1 MKLKLKSL
9 SVSYSVNQK
18 NIIITGGSS
27 GIGKA
32 TAQLLVS
39 LGANLTIIARNQIIL
54 DQAQAEIELVKL
66 HQNQKIF
73 TLSADVSVREEA
85 ENAIKKAI
93 ELLKGVDILILSA
106 GMAHPGY
113 FRELPIEVFERTMAV
128 NYWGS
133 LYCIR
138 GVLPTMVEQKQGKIV
153 LISSAVGL
161 IGIYGYTTYSPTKF
175 ALRGLAES
183 LRGELKP
190 WGIQVS
196 IVYPPDTN
204 TPQLIAENKT
214 KPLETK
220 AINGIVKP
228 WEPEAIAQEII
239 QGMKKNQ
246 FAITPGLEM
255 KLLNFFHSLFL
266 PILNCYFDHLI
277 QRIKG

>member
-1 MKLKLKSL
+1 MNF
-9 SVSYSVNQK
+9 NQK

-39 LGANLTIIARNQIIL
+39 LGANLTIIARNQTTL

-66 HQNQKIF
+66 HQNQQIL

-85 ENAIKKAI
+85 ENTIAKAIK
-93 ELLKGVDILILSA
+93 LLGSVDILILSA
-106 GMAHPGY
+106 GIAHPGY
-113 FRELPIEVFERTMAV
+113 FRELPIEVFECTMAV

-153 LISSAVGL
+153 LISSAAGL

-175 ALRGLAES
+175 ALRGLAEC

-190 WGIQVS
+190 LGIQVS

-214 KPLETK
+214 KPPETK
-220 AINGIVKP
+220 AITGTVKP
-228 WEPEAIAQEII
+228 WEPEDIAQEII
-239 QGMKKNQ
+239 QGIKNNQ
-246 FAITPGLEM
+246 I
-255 KLLNFFHSLFL
+255 
-266 PILNCYFDHLI
+266 
-277 QRIKG
+277 